1 MIYLKAL
8 SALSLVIGLIG
19 LFYYLG
25 QRLNDRVT
33 GGVSKRRVKVL
44 ERTPLG
50 EKRALLLVQVGEQQL
65 LLGSTS
71 NTISKLSEVV
81 CEEPVESREVA
92 KTPKAK
98 THSKISFRRV
108 LEAMR

>member
-33 GGVSKRRVKVL
+33 GGVSKRKVQVL

-50 EKRALLLVQVGEQQL
+50 EKRALLLVRIGQQQL
-65 LLGSTS
+65 LLGATS
-71 NTISKLSEVV
+71 NTISMLSEVA
-81 CEEPVESREVA
+81 CDEPAENLEVE
-92 KTPKAK
+92 KTPQDT

-108 LEAMR
+108 LEAIR

>member
-25 QRLNDRVT
+25 RRLNDRVT
-33 GGVSKRRVKVL
+33 GGILKRRVQVL

-50 EKRALLLVQVGEQQL
+50 EKRALLLVRIGQQQL
-65 LLGSTS
+65 LLGATS
-71 NTISKLSEVV
+71 STISMLSEVI
-81 CEEPVESREVA
+81 CDEPSESREVEETPQD
-92 KTPKAK
+92 KTG
-98 THSKISFRRV
+98 SKVSFRRV
-108 LEAMR
+108 LEAIR